1 MLTDLLT
8 TWRFVLKRSMAH
20 WRLLSAVVVGVVL
33 ASAIMS
39 GTVIYFDSLKEL
51 ALDETLDSVPR
62 DDLDIV
68 VKAVRGPTTPKE
80 YGRVESTVTA
90 VVNSHVGWFVGDRIA
105 AGASS
110 TFFRS
115 EVGGEDQAGNDN
127 ARAYFTFV
135 PRLSEFAALV
145 EGGTVPKDAA
155 TNEPGRPLAIGA
167 MVPESAAL
175 AAGVDVGD
183 TIAVVPF
190 WDDHIPYAHVEVT
203 GLLRPLDPSV
213 RFWNLDERVL
223 GAATGDSF
231 STVPLFISETAF
243 FDVLGRAFA
252 DMDSTY
258 GWLLEVQPDRISA
271 DTARTGQL
279 SIQLMG
285 DRLNSTLFAYRQFTT
300 LDNVLGEYDQR
311 LFFSKLPMFVVMILV
326 AVVILYYVVTLSA
339 LLIERQR
346 GEIALLRSRG
356 AGTGHL
362 VSIFALEGFTV
373 SVLATVVGPLL
384 AAAAISGAG
393 LTPAFSGLSATRGLD
408 VHISAAAYGLS
419 ALGGLFSFGAL
430 MIPAVHAARMSV
442 TGHRRASAR
451 PEGTPLY
458 QRYYLD
464 VLLLVVS
471 IVLFRQL
478 TQQGSVVA
486 TRLFGD
492 VAVNQLIL
500 AVPAVTL
507 LAASMVLLRVFP
519 LVMRLASKIFSS
531 WLPAGLALGLW
542 QMARNPTYYARL
554 SLLLILTA
562 GLGIFAA
569 SFGGTL
575 DRSFEERVLYAI
587 GSDIR
592 IEGLVIDAAGT
603 TRPVAASYE
612 EVDGVDSAS
621 PAFRGRA
628 FDLTSLVSEEVGVL
642 AVSSNVFGDVAWFRD
657 DFSDEPVLA
666 LLESLKPEVGP
677 VGIPLP
683 EGARTI
689 GVIGRVDRPQP
700 SMRLSARVVDAN
712 DRYFTYELGKLTSA
726 DWQFYE
732 VPLSRSSRFRTR
744 LRRLEPVWPLRLM
757 SIGVEETDTQRG
769 TFAGSLVVDEVRART
784 GDGTVL
790 VIEDFEDLLG
800 WSALNTTP
808 DSESDTASSSQLGFE
823 GGVGNSLRFTW
834 SEGPALAARGVFYGP
849 RVTSLPVVA
858 SESFVDSS
866 GHSRGDEFWLSLAG
880 HRLQVR
886 IVDTFEYFPTLDT
899 ENETFLVADLA
910 SLVSYANVDPSSSE
924 LKPNE
929 AWLATDTTGD
939 ERDELRDRLLIDP
952 FGGTRVEDSELS
964 LGLGQVDP
972 LTKAGWRALLFIAFG
987 AVFILS
993 CLGFVVHAH
1002 VSFTARRV
1010 QFALLRTIGLS
1021 RFQLATV
1028 VVLEQAI
1035 VIAAGMTLG
1044 AWMGGRLGAII
1055 MPFLSNDELGTQVL
1069 PPFVVEVNWPVLA
1082 ITYAA
1087 MVVVFAV
1094 ITAALVWF
1102 VQHISV
1108 VRTLRLGEN

>member
-1 MLTDLLT
+1 LLNNLIT
-8 TWRFVLKRSMAH
+8 TWRFVLKRSLAH
-20 WRLLSAVVVGVVL
+20 WRLLSTVVVGVVL

-68 VKAVRGPTTPKE
+68 VKAVRGPTTPTE
-80 YGRVESTVTA
+80 YGKVDAAVSA
-90 VVNSHVGWFVGDRIA
+90 VVDSHVGWFVGDRIF
-105 AGASS
+105 AGGSA

-115 EVGGEDQAGNDN
+115 EVGEEAEAGNDN

-135 PRLSEFAALV
+135 PRLSEFVAVVA
-145 EGGTVPKDAA
+145 GGTVPSDAA
-155 TNEPGRPLAIGA
+155 ISEPGQPLVLQA
-167 MVPESAAL
+167 MVPEVDAL
-175 AAGVDVGD
+175 AAGVEVGD
-183 TIAVVPF
+183 VIAVIPF
-190 WDDHIPYAHVEVT
+190 WDDQIPYAHVQVT
-203 GLLRPLDPSV
+203 ALLRPLDPTA
-213 RFWNLDERVL
+213 RFWSLDEKVL

-243 FDVLGRAFA
+243 FEVLGRSFA
-252 DMDSTY
+252 DMDTTY
-258 GWLLEVQPDRISA
+258 GWLLEVQPDRIDADSA
-271 DTARTGQL
+271 RNGQL
-279 SIQLMG
+279 SVQLMG

-300 LDNVLGEYDQR
+300 LDRVLGVYDQR

-356 AGTGHL
+356 AGTSHL
-362 VSIFALEGFTV
+362 VSIFALEGITV

-384 AAAAISGAG
+384 AAAAISAAG
-393 LTPAFSGLSATRGLD
+393 FTPAFSGLSATRGLD
-408 VHISAAAYGLS
+408 VDISAAAYGLS

-430 MIPAVHAARMSV
+430 MIPAIQAARMSV
-442 TGHRRASAR
+442 TGHRRESAR
-451 PEGTPLY
+451 PEGLPLY

-464 VLLLVVS
+464 VLLLIVS

-507 LAASMVLLRVFP
+507 LAASMVLLRIFP
-519 LVMRLASKIFSS
+519 LVMRLASRLFSS
-531 WLPAGLALGLW
+531 VLPAGLALGLW

-575 DRSFEERVLYAI
+575 DRSFQERVFYST
-587 GSDIR
+587 GSDLR
-592 IEGLVIDAAGT
+592 VGGLVIDASGT
-603 TRPVAASYE
+603 TRPMTASYE
-612 EVDGVDSAS
+612 EVEGVDTAS
-621 PAFRGRA
+621 PTFRGRA

-642 AVSSNVFGDVAWFRD
+642 AVSSDSFNDVGWYRD
-657 DFSDEPVLA
+657 DFSDKSISD
-666 LLESLKPEVGP
+666 LLTSLRPQDGP

-683 EGARTI
+683 EDARTI
-689 GVIGRVDRPQP
+689 GIIGRVDRPQP
-700 SMRLSARVVDAN
+700 SMRLAARVVDAN
-712 DRYFTYELGKLTSA
+712 DRYFTYDLGNLTSA

-732 VPLSRSSRFRTR
+732 VPLSRASRFRTR
-744 LRRLEPVWPLRLM
+744 LLRLEPVWPLRLM

-769 TFAGSLVVDEVRART
+769 TFAGSLIVDDIRVRT

-790 VIEDFEDLLG
+790 VIEGFDDLSG
-800 WSALNTTP
+800 WSILKTTA
-808 DSESDTASSSQLGFE
+808 DSESDSARPSTLGYE
-823 GGVGNSLRFTW
+823 SDDAKSLRFTW
-834 SEGPALAARGVFYGP
+834 TEGPALSSRGVFYGP
-849 RVTSLPVVA
+849 QVSSLPVAA
-858 SESFVDSS
+858 SDSFVDSS
-866 GHSRGDEFWLSLAG
+866 GHSVGDAFTLSLAG
-880 HRLQVR
+880 HRVR
-886 IVDTFEYFPTLDT
+886 VHIVGTFGYFPTLDT

-910 SLVSYANVDPSSSE
+910 ALISYANVDPSASE

-929 AWLATDTTGD
+929 VWIASGATGA
-939 ERDELRDRLLIDP
+939 EREELRSTLLFEP
-952 FGGTRVEDSELS
+952 FGGTRVEDRELLLS
-964 LGLGQVDP
+964 LSQVDP

-1010 QFALLRTIGLS
+1010 QFALLRTVGLS
-1021 RFQLATV
+1021 RLQLATV
-1028 VVLEQAI
+1028 VLLEQSV
-1035 VIAAGMTLG
+1035 VIAAGMALG

-1055 MPFLSNDELGTQVL
+1055 MPFLANDEFGTQVL
-1069 PPFVVEVNWPVLA
+1069 PPFVVEVDWAVLGV
-1082 ITYAA
+1082 TYAA
-1087 MVVVFAV
+1087 MVLVFLV
-1094 ITAALVWF
+1094 ITAALIWF
-1102 VQHISV
+1102 VQRISV